1 MQEPY
6 KSVWTELLDTPFRQA
21 WIDAGGLKTRFVQ
34 AGDPAHPPLVLL
46 HGTAGSLENFAANIA
61 AHARHFNCIA
71 FDMIGSG
78 MTDKP
83 DFDYETD
90 HYVKHAVDFLNAMGI
105 KKASVIGLSL
115 GARVASR
122 LAIDYPDKVEKLIL
136 LSATAYFPAKPIQ
149 DDIKRSRSAAAANP
163 TWDSIVEIFKGLFH
177 EPGKVWDD
185 LIATRLSIYRRA
197 DMKAILNAAIKKRES
212 FRPFAPSVLAEEA
225 SQWFEADGDSPFMSR
240 VVPVRPSR
248 RARVPAITH
257 VDGSARP
264 QTVDASVHP
273 RFHALISAFRDLTG
287 VPMLLNTS
295 FNENE
300 PIVRTPEEA
309 VDCFA
314 RTNMDLLVLGD
325 FVVQREAVDARPRR
339 TVV

>member
-34 AGDPAHPPLVLL
+34 AGDPANPPLLLL

-105 KKASVIGLSL
+105 EKASVIGLSL

-197 DMKAILNAAIKKRES
+197 DMKAAMSHILALLDPAVYNRNRIPDEDWKRLRAPTLIIAAVDHEDVFLETARTIVKLIPNAKVIEMKRCSHWPQMEDPETFNRFS
-212 FRPFAPSVLAEEA
+212 LA
-225 SQWFEADGDSPFMSR
+225 FL
-240 VVPVRPSR
+240 
-248 RARVPAITH
+248 RARQP
-257 VDGSARP
+257 
-264 QTVDASVHP
+264 
-273 RFHALISAFRDLTG
+273 
-287 VPMLLNTS
+287 
-295 FNENE
+295 
-300 PIVRTPEEA
+300 
-309 VDCFA
+309 
-314 RTNMDLLVLGD
+314 
-325 FVVQREAVDARPRR
+325 
-339 TVV
+339 

>member
-1 MQEPY
+1 MQQPY

-34 AGDPAHPPLVLL
+34 AGDPGNPPLVLL
-46 HGTAGSLENFAANIA
+46 HGTAGSLENFAANFA

-90 HYVKHAVDFLNAMGI
+90 HYVKHVVDFLNAMGI

-177 EPGKVWDD
+177 EPSKVWDD

-197 DMKAILNAAIKKRES
+197 DMKAAMSHILALLDPAVYNRNRIPDDDWKRLHAPTLIVAAVDHEDVFLETARTIVKLIPNAK
-212 FRPFAPSVLAEEA
+212 
-225 SQWFEADGDSPFMSR
+225 
-240 VVPVRPSR
+240 VVEMKHCSHWPQMEDPETFNGISLEFL
-248 RARVPAITH
+248 RAR
-257 VDGSARP
+257 
-264 QTVDASVHP
+264 
-273 RFHALISAFRDLTG
+273 
-287 VPMLLNTS
+287 
-295 FNENE
+295 
-300 PIVRTPEEA
+300 
-309 VDCFA
+309 
-314 RTNMDLLVLGD
+314 
-325 FVVQREAVDARPRR
+325 
-339 TVV
+339 

>member
-1 MQEPY
+1 VQQPY

-105 KKASVIGLSL
+105 EKASVIGLSL

-197 DMKAILNAAIKKRES
+197 DMKAAMSHILALLDPAVYNRNRIPDEDWKRLRAPTLIIAAVDHEDVFLETARTIVKLIPNAKVIEMKRCSHWPQMEDPETFNRFS
-212 FRPFAPSVLAEEA
+212 LA
-225 SQWFEADGDSPFMSR
+225 FL
-240 VVPVRPSR
+240 
-248 RARVPAITH
+248 RARQP
-257 VDGSARP
+257 
-264 QTVDASVHP
+264 
-273 RFHALISAFRDLTG
+273 
-287 VPMLLNTS
+287 
-295 FNENE
+295 
-300 PIVRTPEEA
+300 
-309 VDCFA
+309 
-314 RTNMDLLVLGD
+314 
-325 FVVQREAVDARPRR
+325 
-339 TVV
+339 